1 MRKIIAIALLCILPL
16 SAGAMEKRDTID
28 VSIDELLM
36 TDAYLDTVN
45 VKKTFILN
53 DYTMIGVQYGVGINQ
68 MSFNPSKRQS
78 HLITPRHFGIVLTT
92 YGKIFGFMPYFGLET
107 GVFYGQDGYKFK
119 PDPEDGTYPY
129 NVDHAVEC
137 VYDYVEVP
145 FMSQFHIDQEHF
157 KVMISAGMY
166 GGWRYKVHRTWEE
179 GYDYVNYTDNFY
191 DHDIKL
197 DYGLKFGAGF
207 GLVFSPVEI
216 HLKGQ
221 LRYGYTSGI
230 ISARTITGTPSLWI
244 SRFPLAPI
252 SILERG
258 PERQGKCS
266 SKRPTTWYII
276 PRTQKTANNG
286 NSYC

>member
-45 VKKTFILN
+45 VKKKFILN

-92 YGKIFGFMPYFGLET
+92 YGKIFGYMPYFGLET

-221 LRYGYTSGI
+221 LRYGFGNIYKRDYFSPDHYRYAKPLDI
-230 ISARTITGTPSLWI
+230 EISLGAHFHLGKRTGKTRKVLKQE
-244 SRFPLAPI
+244 AYDMVYN
-252 SILERG
+252 
-258 PERQGKCS
+258 PENTEN
-266 SKRPTTWYII
+266 SK
-276 PRTQKTANNG
+276 
-286 NSYC
+286 